1 MGALTPSSL
10 LLPFLLPLF
19 VRQQGDRAPGFP
31 ALFEFLDQWR
41 QQIAAALHF
50 LRVAHD
56 QRTRPAE

>member
-1 MGALTPSSL
+1 M
-10 LLPFLLPLF
+10 F
-19 VRQQGDRAPGFP
+19 VWQQNDRAPDFP